1 MPQLSQSSKKAT
13 KVPPYV
19 YKITGNGLTYYG
31 ASGNSFKKRKAEHI
45 YSQATTSKLIIN
57 STNDWKM
64 EVIEHGFDTLD
75 EAKRWETWYIL
86 NNPCVNK
93 HIEKSRYV
101 EPVFSGPKY
110 VQQRSSKIPDCDLEV
125 LKNSFG
131 STFFRYAHKKY

>member
-1 MPQLSQSSKKAT
+1 MPHLNQSSIKTT

-45 YSQATTSKLIIN
+45 RNQSTTSKLIIN

-64 EVIEHGFDTLD
+64 EVIEHGFDTLH

-93 HIEKSRYV
+93 LIEKSRYI
-101 EPVFSGPKY
+101 EPVFNGPKF
-110 VQQRSSKIPDCDLEV
+110 VEHKTSKIPQCDLDL
-125 LKNSFG
+125 LKKSFG
-131 STFFRYAHKKY
+131 SLFFRFVHKKY